1 MIHFLL
7 AEIPK
12 EIVELIAIFEGRVMR
27 AYLRDYV
34 SQVYS
39 KIYKQYFGYTYSLK
53 YITGGFNNDDL
64 LSHLP
69 YYTAWS
75 SVIRKKY
82 PHFVKVRKHKSH
94 MRNLTGLV
102 SENRLIA
109 ERKKIEYNLA
119 PYFRSE
125 TLAALSR
132 RIDWVMRERDVRLRG

>member
-12 EIVELIAIFEGRVMR
+12 EIVELIAIFEGRVLR

-53 YITGGFNNDDL
+53 YITGGFNNHDL

-75 SVIRKKY
+75 SVIRTKY
-82 PHFVKVRKHKSH
+82 PQFVKVRKHKAH

-125 TLAALSR
+125 TLEALSR
-132 RIDWVMRERDVRLRG
+132 RIEWVMRERDVRLRG